1 MLTHNTQIVSTESS
15 TLAKLFTQ
23 PPSRLVSERGMTTRN
38 STYDG
43 VAFLLRH
50 VQAVANKA
58 SWGSLEVSV
67 PVELSTARV
76 ILPNAHRYLHS
87 AETNYYFLFQ
97 TSLVAQ
103 AGL

>member
-1 MLTHNTQIVSTESS
+1 MLPHNTQIVGTESS

-50 VQAVANKA
+50 VQAVASKA
-58 SWGSLEVSV
+58 SWGSPEVSI
-67 PVELSTARV
+67 PLELSTARV
-76 ILPNAHRYLHS
+76 ILPNAHCYLHS